1 MGKLE
6 KDFQAQLIKEIKT
19 RFKGSIVTKL
29 DSSHIQGI
37 PDLLILFGKH
47 WATLEVKK
55 SSNASHRPNQDYYV
69 DLMNN
74 MSFSSFISPETK
86 EDVLNAMDE
95 AFKT

>member
-19 RFKGSIVTKL
+19 RFEGAIVTKL

-69 DLMNN
+69 GLMNN

-86 EDVLNAMDE
+86 EAVLNAMDE
-95 AFKT
+95 AFKA

>member
-19 RFKGSIVTKL
+19 RFEGAIVTKL

-86 EDVLNAMDE
+86 EAVLNAMDE
-95 AFKT
+95 AFKA